1 MTDYKSERELLSKLY
16 NTSQPII
23 DLPDS
28 TVEIRNYDYTSTF
41 PVEYQDGG
49 VMRGNLYYFE
59 LSQGGKDENYHFV
72 YPIITPKGADTFDRA
87 IIFFHGLNE
96 RSWDKYL
103 PWAKFLAEKSGRPV
117 VMFPIAYHINRS
129 PKSWSNPRNMR
140 EVVSD
145 RSTAVEGGATST
157 FANAAL
163 STRLEKNPEQFLVSG
178 IQSYYDVLDIV
189 GSIKAGR
196 HPLFSKGA
204 HVDIFAYSIGCFLAE
219 ILLLNNSE
227 DIFRDS
233 RLAMFCGGGT
243 FDSMY
248 GISKYIMDE
257 KAYESVMSLNSGKKL
272 RQMGRN
278 FVGAPKSM
286 RFRQNWDAIGLMMND
301 GERRSERER
310 LFAHN
315 AHNIY
320 AIALEGDKVMP
331 FKKIIRT
338 LKGRRGDIPTRV
350 EVIDFP
356 FEYSH
361 EIPFPTSEEKQMP
374 LVNRAF
380 NLVFNNI
387 VNFYLMGD
395 SVREKAERFRLEKAA
410 RAEEAA
416 RLQREK
422 HERIKADKL
431 AKEAAKAEQKAAE
444 KQSKAE
450 RKAAEKQARA
460 EKKAAE
466 KQAKAAEKQARA
478 AEKQARAERKA
489 QAKAA
494 KEAARAEKKRAKEK
508 K

>member
-1 MTDYKSERELLSKLY
+1 
-16 NTSQPII
+16 
-23 DLPDS
+23 
-28 TVEIRNYDYTSTF
+28 
-41 PVEYQDGG
+41 
-49 VMRGNLYYFE
+49 
-59 LSQGGKDENYHFV
+59 
-72 YPIITPKGADTFDRA
+72 
-87 IIFFHGLNE
+87 
-96 RSWDKYL
+96 
-103 PWAKFLAEKSGRPV
+103 
-117 VMFPIAYHINRS
+117 
-129 PKSWSNPRNMR
+129 
-140 EVVSD
+140 
-145 RSTAVEGGATST
+145 
-157 FANAAL
+157 
-163 STRLEKNPEQFLVSG
+163 
-178 IQSYYDVLDIV
+178 
-189 GSIKAGR
+189 
-196 HPLFSKGA
+196 
-204 HVDIFAYSIGCFLAE
+204 
-219 ILLLNNSE
+219 
-227 DIFRDS
+227 
-233 RLAMFCGGGT
+233 MFCGGGT

-395 SVREKAERFRLEKAA
+395 SVREKAERFHLEKAA

-416 RLQREK
+416 RLHCEK
-422 HERIKADKL
+422 HERIKAEKL

-460 EKKAAE
+460 AEKQARAEKKAAE
-466 KQAKAAEKQARA
+466 TQARA

-494 KEAARAEKKRAKEK
+494 KEATRAEKKRAKEK

>member
-1 MTDYKSERELLSKLY
+1 
-16 NTSQPII
+16 
-23 DLPDS
+23 
-28 TVEIRNYDYTSTF
+28 
-41 PVEYQDGG
+41 
-49 VMRGNLYYFE
+49 
-59 LSQGGKDENYHFV
+59 
-72 YPIITPKGADTFDRA
+72 
-87 IIFFHGLNE
+87 
-96 RSWDKYL
+96 
-103 PWAKFLAEKSGRPV
+103 
-117 VMFPIAYHINRS
+117 
-129 PKSWSNPRNMR
+129 
-140 EVVSD
+140 
-145 RSTAVEGGATST
+145 
-157 FANAAL
+157 
-163 STRLEKNPEQFLVSG
+163 
-178 IQSYYDVLDIV
+178 
-189 GSIKAGR
+189 
-196 HPLFSKGA
+196 
-204 HVDIFAYSIGCFLAE
+204 
-219 ILLLNNSE
+219 
-227 DIFRDS
+227 
-233 RLAMFCGGGT
+233 
-243 FDSMY
+243 
-248 GISKYIMDE
+248 
-257 KAYESVMSLNSGKKL
+257 
-272 RQMGRN
+272 
-278 FVGAPKSM
+278 
-286 RFRQNWDAIGLMMND
+286 
-301 GERRSERER
+301 
-310 LFAHN
+310 
-315 AHNIY
+315 
-320 AIALEGDKVMP
+320 MP

-422 HERIKADKL
+422 HERIKAEKL

-450 RKAAEKQARA
+450 R
-460 EKKAAE
+460 
-466 KQAKAAEKQARA
+466 KAAEKQARA